1 MCSVAFGVRPA
12 ARFETCKPNMFGA
25 SHAAIL
31 CLVLC
36 TEAKVVLSMG
46 ETVRLAS
53 DYTESEEVYVVHSHV
68 PCTVW
73 KSASKPCCSNRLQ
86 AGWRPSL
93 MALWLKSTAGVR
105 PLSSSGERYTLP
117 ADLFRWSRV
126 KATRALTT
134 VSALESAH
142 PVALGYGT

>member
-86 AGWRPSL
+86 AGWR
-93 MALWLKSTAGVR
+93 MVEEH
-105 PLSSSGERYTLP
+105 SGGSASIQLRRTVHLT
-117 ADLFRWSRV
+117 SRSFPMV
-126 KATRALTT
+126 Q
-134 VSALESAH
+134 
-142 PVALGYGT
+142 G